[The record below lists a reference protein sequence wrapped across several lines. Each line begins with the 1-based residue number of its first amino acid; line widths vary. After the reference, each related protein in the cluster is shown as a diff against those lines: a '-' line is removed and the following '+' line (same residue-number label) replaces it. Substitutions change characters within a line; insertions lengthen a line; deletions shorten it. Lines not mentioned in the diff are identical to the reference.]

1 MKKIIYLILVL
12 SLVSNGIAQK
22 NELGSVTL
30 EELNQKNHPKDTA
43 AVACIL
49 FEKGKTYFN
58 YSKEEGFYIITEV
71 EIKIKIYKKEG
82 YNWANKAVEFYS
94 DGKTEELVSFSK
106 ATTYNLID
114 GKIEKTKLK
123 SEGEFIE
130 KENKYWSLKK
140 ITMPNIKEGS
150 IIEYKYSIKSPFI
163 STFPKWNFQ
172 YEIPVNYSE
181 YKTQVPEYYTYNV
194 YRRGAIK
201 INETKSIVS
210 RNLILNNT
218 ELVGNGMTMKYQNDT
233 RTINYNENNVT
244 YKVEN
249 CPSLRDESYVNNI
262 DNYKSGIYHELSIKK
277 MPESNAEYFATSWE
291 DVVRKIYENEDFG
304 TQIKKDNYY
313 EEDIKTIKNSSK
325 SMEEKAIDIFHLVQN
340 RMTWNKFNGY
350 LCNDGVK
357 KAYQEKTGN
366 ASEINLML
374 VSMLKEI
381 GLNASPVLISTRS
394 NGISLFPSRSAF
406 NFVLASV
413 TINDKI
419 TLFDATN
426 KISGPNILPYSDLNW
441 FGQLIKEDGTSETID
456 LMPNFY
462 SENNVTMLAT
472 IDVNGEITGKV
483 KENYTNYF
491 AMNYMEKNLNL
502 NQDNYLEKLE
512 QKYNGIEISNF
523 ELTNNNSYTDPI
535 VEKYDFKSTNLI
547 DKIDQNLFIYP
558 LLFLTQSQNPFKQE
572 TREYPI
578 DFTFPIKNRYMINLT
593 IPDGYQ
599 VDTLPSNISFS
610 LPNNYGSFNI
620 TISSLNNKIQIISNF
635 IISTSI
641 IPSDDYN
648 SLKEFFRL
656 VIEKQ
661 KEKIVLKKI

>member
-1 MKKIIYLILVL
+1 
-12 SLVSNGIAQK
+12 
-22 NELGSVTL
+22 
-30 EELNQKNHPKDTA
+30 
-43 AVACIL
+43 
-49 FEKGKTYFN
+49 
-58 YSKEEGFYIITEV
+58 
-71 EIKIKIYKKEG
+71 
-82 YNWANKAVEFYS
+82 
-94 DGKTEELVSFSK
+94 
-106 ATTYNLID
+106 
-114 GKIEKTKLK
+114 
-123 SEGEFIE
+123 
-130 KENKYWSLKK
+130 
-140 ITMPNIKEGS
+140 
-150 IIEYKYSIKSPFI
+150 
-163 STFPKWNFQ
+163 
-172 YEIPVNYSE
+172 
-181 YKTQVPEYYTYNV
+181 
-194 YRRGAIK
+194 
-201 INETKSIVS
+201 
-210 RNLILNNT
+210 
-218 ELVGNGMTMKYQNDT
+218 
-233 RTINYNENNVT
+233 
-244 YKVEN
+244 
-249 CPSLRDESYVNNI
+249 
-262 DNYKSGIYHELSIKK
+262 
-277 MPESNAEYFATSWE
+277 
-291 DVVRKIYENEDFG
+291 
-304 TQIKKDNYY
+304 
-313 EEDIKTIKNSSK
+313 
-325 SMEEKAIDIFHLVQN
+325 MEEKAIDIFHLVQN

-426 KISGPNILPYSDLNW
+426 KISGPNILPFSDLNW

-578 DFTFPIKNRYMINLT
+578 DFTFPIKNKYMINLT

-641 IPSDDYN
+641 IPSEDYN